1 MTAPFTI
8 HDLYPLLIDYR
19 AAVHEALQELRAAGG
34 VVVVPFDAIF
44 LCELMGLVIDPATG
58 AIVGWADDRVG
69 PKLLPKQIA
78 ERLSAT
84 VEKGVERG

>member
-8 HDLYPLLIDYR
+8 HDLYPLLTDYR

-34 VVVVPFDAIF
+34 VVAVPFDAIF

-58 AIVGWADDRVG
+58 AIVGWADEQVG

-78 ERLSAT
+78 DRLSVTA
-84 VEKGVERG
+84 EEEAERG